1 MGAAWEGWFTVVIV
15 VGAFACLLWD
25 VVQPDHVMIGAL
37 TILMA
42 AGVVSVEEGLAGFS
56 NEGLLTVA
64 TLFVVAAGIS
74 ATGGLD
80 WYMSKLLGKP
90 RTIAGAQVRLM
101 VPIALVSGFL
111 NNTPVVAVMIPIV
124 QRWAENIHI
133 PKEQVMIPLSFASIL
148 GGTCTLI
155 GTSTNL
161 VVLGML
167 QQWRG
172 ADGTATETHKMG
184 LFDLGLYGIPCA
196 LTGMTYMLL
205 ASRALLPKGRVASD
219 NARRRAAGG
228 GAGSGSAGAATED
241 LIVGARLQPWSAA
254 VGKTVAG
261 SGLRGLPGLYLVS
274 VRRDET
280 LMRAVGPD
288 FVLAQGDVLY
298 FTGMVENLGTV
309 CAEHGLE
316 AMTAEHD
323 ESSDDESVDDDTSD
337 ETSDQEKAS
346 TGRPPSTSSHDVSLD
361 AAERG
366 GAGSDVPSSTQAR
379 KPKLKPSSSVGEL
392 DVPAAVPEMSEL
404 MEIQMMARSQAIGG
418 TKGAW
423 SETKNGARDESGKT
437 RRSRARS
444 GGESSDRNTS
454 GGETSATSGGESEGF
469 DATPRGAWSDGES
482 GATVFSSDEPPPT
495 RRRSRDVRRTA
506 SDAATGGD
514 APPGAVRRRRHRRPS
529 DAAAEFAS
537 AVAVDPGERR
547 ALKLYD
553 RRRRDSGSR
562 RRTDLSARERRDQE
576 VARDAAAKA
585 LGPPRVTVEPDP
597 DVRDE
602 PDGVN
607 DGVGKRLRTVLG
619 VSATD
624 RPGLLHDISQGLN
637 RLRVQLLHC
646 EASVVANR
654 SVSIWRLQSMDQSTT
669 SEEIR
674 TVIEAL
680 LSPTSG
686 SQASKEKGQSVLRVR
701 VRSGGALVGRASADV
716 NFRATYGAAIVA
728 MQRGGR
734 APDGKLGQVKLREG
748 DVLVLQCNE
757 DSPLLKDAPADFFEE
772 NRLDAGGV
780 ENRDESF
787 VSVRDGLKTPNGGS
801 TPANMPS
808 TPHGSRSSLMSMVG
822 MKDLGMKDLRGYSL
836 RSRGAQQTKTELEKN
851 DATVSV
857 GAEVSVTV
865 EKEPPSTASSGGSS
879 GSGSNDVSANDVSV
893 AIPDIRGLSL
903 RSPVATVT
911 PKPAED
917 DADEKAAGASRL
929 AVRKAHRDLEI
940 IGAANDE
947 AGKEFLIAVRVE
959 RRSQFIKKTADEA
972 GLRQLPG
979 LFLVSIE
986 RHKSDAAA
994 ESGSPAIPTNDAA
1007 TEKETSTNEPGSLPH
1022 QVDTSTTDATP
1033 LVKTERV
1040 SSTFSSTKK
1049 EDQKDDASSVTVVD
1063 PSDDKLREDDVLWY
1077 AGNAASVSS
1086 LRKIPGLAPY
1096 SADQVDK
1103 LSNVNSQERRLI
1115 QAVVAKT
1122 GPLVGKSI
1130 REIKF
1135 RTRYNAV
1142 VLAVH
1147 REGARVHARVGD
1159 VILHPGDVL
1168 LLDAGPD
1175 FHREAGH
1182 SGSGFALV
1190 SVLEDSAPPRLRLL
1204 VPVLAIAVA
1213 MIAVYSAGV
1222 TELLVAAIFAAAIM
1236 IACGALS
1243 EQEARD
1249 AIKWDVIVT
1258 IAAAFGMSKALQ
1270 NSGVAGIIAE
1280 RLVSLAKVSGTG
1292 RVGLLTAV
1300 YFATFLISN
1309 VVTNN
1314 AAAALMFP
1322 IAAEAAEKAGETL
1335 QSVSFLVMLAASA
1348 SFMSPFGYQTNLM
1361 VYGPGGYVFKDFL
1374 RFGVPMQV
1382 VQLVVSVAV
1391 IGIGGKFWWVSWLT
1405 TAIAFGVTCAMMMW
1419 EKSPAEYARECCRAV
1434 PAAARGRRAAA
1445 EEDPSTGSRAR
1456 V

>member
-1 MGAAWEGWFTVVIV
+1 M
-15 VGAFACLLWD
+15 GAFACLLWD
-25 VVQPDHVMIGAL
+25 VVQPDHVMIAAL
-37 TILMA
+37 TVLMA
-42 AGVVSVEEGLAGFS
+42 AGIVSVEEGLAGFS

-90 RTIAGAQVRLM
+90 RTIAGAQLRLM
-101 VPIALVSGFL
+101 VPIALTSGFL

-167 QQWRG
+167 QQWKG
-172 ADGTATETHKMG
+172 ADGTSTTRHTMG

-205 ASRALLPKGRVASD
+205 ASRALLPKGKAASRRNRGGSDGNAD
-219 NARRRAAGG
+219 NANG
-228 GAGSGSAGAATED
+228 GAED

-254 VGKTVAG
+254 VGKTVG
-261 SGLRGLPGLYLVS
+261 NSGLRGLPGLYLVS
-274 VRRDET
+274 VKRDET
-280 LMRAVGPD
+280 LMRAVGPE
-288 FVLAQGDVLY
+288 FVLTQGDVLY

-323 ESSDDESVDDDTSD
+323 ESSDDDDDSD
-337 ETSDQEKAS
+337 EGSGDEGDVRLGDDARLGKTDSFGSVTGSKDGTPKAGEESDAS
-346 TGRPPSTSSHDVSLD
+346 KDPSKNTC
-361 AAERG
+361 
-366 GAGSDVPSSTQAR
+366 
-379 KPKLKPSSSVGEL
+379 KPSSKKPSKPTDR
-392 DVPAAVPEMSEL
+392 DVNVPTAVPEMSEL

-418 TKGAW
+418 VKGSWDQNATKQKLK
-423 SETKNGARDESGKT
+423 TKKSTYD
-437 RRSRARS
+437 
-444 GGESSDRNTS
+444 SD
-454 GGETSATSGGESEGF
+454 TSATSGGESEGF
-469 DATPRGAWSDGES
+469 EGPSPRGAFSDSEQDKPRGRKSE
-482 GATVFSSDEPPPT
+482 DEPST
-495 RRRSRDVRRTA
+495 SVRRTTSNA
-506 SDAATGGD
+506 SPTKTQNL
-514 APPGAVRRRRHRRPS
+514 RRRRRRVS
-529 DAAAEFAS
+529 NAAAEFAS

-553 RRRRDSGSR
+553 RQRRDSGSR
-562 RRTDLSARERRDQE
+562 KHSSAKEKRDKE
-576 VARDAAAKA
+576 VARDAAARA

-597 DVRDE
+597 DVATPESQLKD
-602 PDGVN
+602 DG
-607 DGVGKRLRTVLG
+607 DTPKTQTFARTVLG
-619 VSATD
+619 VSAMD

-654 SVSIWRLQSMDQSTT
+654 SVSIWRLQAMDESTT
-669 SEEIR
+669 REEIR
-674 TVIEAL
+674 TVIKSL
-680 LSPTSG
+680 LNPTSG
-686 SQASKEKGQSVLRVR
+686 SAATKEKGQNVLRVR
-701 VRSGGALVGRASADV
+701 VRKGSLLVGRAPAEV
-716 NFRATYGAAIVA
+716 NFRSTYGAAIVA

-734 APDGKLGQVKLREG
+734 APGGKLGQVQLQEG
-748 DVLVLQCNE
+748 DTLVLQLNE
-757 DSPLLKDAPADFFEE
+757 DSPLLAEVPSDLNLMSDNGTNDAD
-772 NRLDAGGV
+772 GV
-780 ENRDESF
+780 ITSPQK
-787 VSVRDGLKTPNGGS
+787 S
-801 TPANMPS
+801 
-808 TPHGSRSSLMSMVG
+808 SSLMKSVKSVGSMVG
-822 MKDLGMKDLRGYSL
+822 MSAKKEDTRGYSI
-836 RSRGAQQTKTELEKN
+836 RSRVPSAGVIDQSSIAVDIDDT
-851 DATVSV
+851 TVAST
-857 GAEVSVTV
+857 GDGTN
-865 EKEPPSTASSGGSS
+865 EKETSDSDGS
-879 GSGSNDVSANDVSV
+879 VSV
-893 AIPDIRGLSL
+893 AIPDVRGYSI
-903 RSPVATVT
+903 RSPIQTTTSTTETKKNQAI
-911 PKPAED
+911 
-917 DADEKAAGASRL
+917 RQ
-929 AVRKAHRDLEI
+929 AHRDLEI
-940 IGAANDE
+940 VGTGTTE

-959 RRSQFIKKTADEA
+959 PRSQFIKKTADEA

-986 RHKSDAAA
+986 RHRSASTAVQLV
-994 ESGSPAIPTNDAA
+994 PATAPHVPVTVSIPDQPASLNKQF
-1007 TEKETSTNEPGSLPH
+1007 ENQSTD
-1022 QVDTSTTDATP
+1022 QVDIVDP
-1033 LVKTERV
+1033 G
-1040 SSTFSSTKK
+1040 
-1049 EDQKDDASSVTVVD
+1049 DDA
-1063 PSDDKLREDDVLWY
+1063 LQEDDVLWY
-1077 AGNAASVSS
+1077 AGNANSIASV
-1086 LRKIPGLAPY
+1086 RKIPGLAPY
-1096 SADQVDK
+1096 SNDQVDK

-1147 REGARVHARVGD
+1147 REGQRVHARIGD

-1175 FHREAGH
+1175 FHREAVNN

-1204 VPVLAIAVA
+1204 VPVLIIAVA
-1213 MIAVYSAGV
+1213 MIAVYTAGV
-1222 TELLVAAIFAAAIM
+1222 TELLVAAIFAASIM

-1270 NSGVAGIIAE
+1270 NSGVAGIIAKT
-1280 RLVSLAKVSGTG
+1280 LVDLAEKSGTG
-1292 RVGLLTAV
+1292 DVGLLTAV

-1322 IAAEAAEKAGETL
+1322 IAAEAAEKAGFDL
-1335 QSVSFLVMLAASA
+1335 MSISFIVMLAASA

-1361 VYGPGGYVFKDFL
+1361 VYGPGGYVFADFL

-1391 IGIGGKFWWVSWLT
+1391 IALGANLWYVSWCV
-1405 TAIAFGVTCAMMMW
+1405 TAILFGVTCAVMMW
-1419 EKSPAEYARECCRAV
+1419 ERNPAEYIFRAWRKIHLMV
-1434 PAAARGRRAAA
+1434 MRRRGAHA
-1445 EEDPSTGSRAR
+1445 DSVTGR

>member
-1 MGAAWEGWFTVVIV
+1 M
-15 VGAFACLLWD
+15 
-25 VVQPDHVMIGAL
+25 
-37 TILMA
+37 
-42 AGVVSVEEGLAGFS
+42 
-56 NEGLLTVA
+56 
-64 TLFVVAAGIS
+64 
-74 ATGGLD
+74 
-80 WYMSKLLGKP
+80 
-90 RTIAGAQVRLM
+90 
-101 VPIALVSGFL
+101 
-111 NNTPVVAVMIPIV
+111 
-124 QRWAENIHI
+124 
-133 PKEQVMIPLSFASIL
+133 
-148 GGTCTLI
+148 
-155 GTSTNL
+155 
-161 VVLGML
+161 
-167 QQWRG
+167 
-172 ADGTATETHKMG
+172 
-184 LFDLGLYGIPCA
+184 
-196 LTGMTYMLL
+196 
-205 ASRALLPKGRVASD
+205 
-219 NARRRAAGG
+219 
-228 GAGSGSAGAATED
+228 
-241 LIVGARLQPWSAA
+241 
-254 VGKTVAG
+254 
-261 SGLRGLPGLYLVS
+261 
-274 VRRDET
+274 
-280 LMRAVGPD
+280 
-288 FVLAQGDVLY
+288 
-298 FTGMVENLGTV
+298 
-309 CAEHGLE
+309 
-316 AMTAEHD
+316 
-323 ESSDDESVDDDTSD
+323 
-337 ETSDQEKAS
+337 
-346 TGRPPSTSSHDVSLD
+346 
-361 AAERG
+361 
-366 GAGSDVPSSTQAR
+366 
-379 KPKLKPSSSVGEL
+379 
-392 DVPAAVPEMSEL
+392 
-404 MEIQMMARSQAIGG
+404 
-418 TKGAW
+418 
-423 SETKNGARDESGKT
+423 
-437 RRSRARS
+437 
-444 GGESSDRNTS
+444 
-454 GGETSATSGGESEGF
+454 
-469 DATPRGAWSDGES
+469 
-482 GATVFSSDEPPPT
+482 
-495 RRRSRDVRRTA
+495 
-506 SDAATGGD
+506 
-514 APPGAVRRRRHRRPS
+514 
-529 DAAAEFAS
+529 
-537 AVAVDPGERR
+537 
-547 ALKLYD
+547 
-553 RRRRDSGSR
+553 
-562 RRTDLSARERRDQE
+562 
-576 VARDAAAKA
+576 
-585 LGPPRVTVEPDP
+585 
-597 DVRDE
+597 
-602 PDGVN
+602 
-607 DGVGKRLRTVLG
+607 
-619 VSATD
+619 TD

-669 SEEIR
+669 REEIR

-701 VRSGGALVGRASADV
+701 VRLGGALVGRASADV

-734 APDGKLGQVKLREG
+734 APLGKLGQVKLREG

-772 NRLDAGGV
+772 TRLD
-780 ENRDESF
+780 ESRDESF
-787 VSVRDGLKTPNGGS
+787 VSVPQKGTPGGGS

-808 TPHGSRSSLMSMVG
+808 TPHGSRTSLLTMVG
-822 MKDLGMKDLRGYSL
+822 MKDLGMKDLRGYSS
-836 RSRGAQQTKTELEKN
+836 RSRGARQTKTELDKN
-851 DATVSV
+851 DADLSV

-879 GSGSNDVSANDVSV
+879 GSGSPARLNDVSV

-903 RSPVATVT
+903 RSPVATVA

-994 ESGSPAIPTNDAA
+994 ESGKAIPENDAA
-1007 TEKETSTNEPGSLPH
+1007 TGDTSTNEPGSLPH
-1022 QVDTSTTDATP
+1022 QVDASTTDAT

-1049 EDQKDDASSVTVVD
+1049 EDQKDGESSVTVVD
-1063 PSDDKLREDDVLWY
+1063 PSDDKLLEDDVLWY

-1292 RVGLLTAV
+1292 RVGLLTAM

-1391 IGIGGKFWWVSWLT
+1391 IGIGGKFWWVSWGS

-1419 EKSPAEYARECCRAV
+1419 EKSPAEYARECLRAV
-1434 PAAARGRRAAA
+1434 PVAARGGRAAA
-1445 EEDPSTGSRAR
+1445 EEEPSTGSRAR
-1456 V
+1456 A

>member
-1 MGAAWEGWFTVVIV
+1 
-15 VGAFACLLWD
+15 
-25 VVQPDHVMIGAL
+25 
-37 TILMA
+37 
-42 AGVVSVEEGLAGFS
+42 
-56 NEGLLTVA
+56 
-64 TLFVVAAGIS
+64 
-74 ATGGLD
+74 
-80 WYMSKLLGKP
+80 
-90 RTIAGAQVRLM
+90 
-101 VPIALVSGFL
+101 
-111 NNTPVVAVMIPIV
+111 
-124 QRWAENIHI
+124 
-133 PKEQVMIPLSFASIL
+133 
-148 GGTCTLI
+148 
-155 GTSTNL
+155 
-161 VVLGML
+161 
-167 QQWRG
+167 
-172 ADGTATETHKMG
+172 
-184 LFDLGLYGIPCA
+184 
-196 LTGMTYMLL
+196 
-205 ASRALLPKGRVASD
+205 
-219 NARRRAAGG
+219 
-228 GAGSGSAGAATED
+228 
-241 LIVGARLQPWSAA
+241 
-254 VGKTVAG
+254 
-261 SGLRGLPGLYLVS
+261 
-274 VRRDET
+274 
-280 LMRAVGPD
+280 
-288 FVLAQGDVLY
+288 
-298 FTGMVENLGTV
+298 
-309 CAEHGLE
+309 
-316 AMTAEHD
+316 
-323 ESSDDESVDDDTSD
+323 
-337 ETSDQEKAS
+337 
-346 TGRPPSTSSHDVSLD
+346 
-361 AAERG
+361 
-366 GAGSDVPSSTQAR
+366 
-379 KPKLKPSSSVGEL
+379 
-392 DVPAAVPEMSEL
+392 
-404 MEIQMMARSQAIGG
+404 
-418 TKGAW
+418 
-423 SETKNGARDESGKT
+423 
-437 RRSRARS
+437 
-444 GGESSDRNTS
+444 
-454 GGETSATSGGESEGF
+454 
-469 DATPRGAWSDGES
+469 
-482 GATVFSSDEPPPT
+482 
-495 RRRSRDVRRTA
+495 
-506 SDAATGGD
+506 
-514 APPGAVRRRRHRRPS
+514 
-529 DAAAEFAS
+529 
-537 AVAVDPGERR
+537 
-547 ALKLYD
+547 
-553 RRRRDSGSR
+553 
-562 RRTDLSARERRDQE
+562 

-607 DGVGKRLRTVLG
+607 NGVGRRLRTVLG

-669 SEEIR
+669 REEIR

-757 DSPLLKDAPADFFEE
+757 DSPLLKDAPADFLEE
-772 NRLDAGGV
+772 NRLDAGKD
-780 ENRDESF
+780 ESRDESF
-787 VSVRDGLKTPNGGS
+787 VSVPQKGTPGGGS

-836 RSRGAQQTKTELEKN
+836 RSRGAQQSKTELDKN
-851 DATVSV
+851 DANLSV

-903 RSPVATVT
+903 RSPVAQTVT

-1007 TEKETSTNEPGSLPH
+1007 TKEETSTNEPGSLPH
-1022 QVDTSTTDATP
+1022 PVDASTMNAT
-1033 LVKTERV
+1033 LVKPSV
-1040 SSTFSSTKK
+1040 SSEVFSSTKK

-1063 PSDDKLREDDVLWY
+1063 PSDDKLLEDDVLWY

-1391 IGIGGKFWWVSWLT
+1391 IGIGGKFWWVSWGS

-1419 EKSPAEYARECCRAV
+1419 EKSPAEYARECLRAV

-1445 EEDPSTGSRAR
+1445 EEEPSTGSRRR

>member
-111 NNTPVVAVMIPIV
+111 INTPVVAVMIPIV

-172 ADGTATETHKMG
+172 ADGAAEEKTSMG

-205 ASRALLPKGRVASD
+205 ASRALLPKGRVASE
-219 NARRRAAGG
+219 RRRAAGD
-228 GAGSGSAGAATED
+228 GAGSGSSGAATED

-323 ESSDDESVDDDTSD
+323 ESSDDESVDD
-337 ETSDQEKAS
+337 ETSDVDDREKAS
-346 TGRPPSTSSHDVSLD
+346 TSAPETSSFDVSLD

-366 GAGSDVPSSTQAR
+366 GAGTDVHAPGGGSAR
-379 KPKLKPSSSVGEL
+379 KPKLKPSSSVGDL

-423 SETKNGARDESGKT
+423 SEKKNSLVSGARDGSS
-437 RRSRARS
+437 RRRIAHSRS

-469 DATPRGAWSDGES
+469 DATPRGAWSDGDGES
-482 GATVFSSDEPPPT
+482 DVADGEAREASRRRSSVSGTGATVFSSDEPPPT
-495 RRRSRDVRRTA
+495 RRSSLDVRRTA
-506 SDAATGGD
+506 SDAMSSGAD
-514 APPGAVRRRRHRRPS
+514 APPGAARRRRRRRPS

-553 RRRRDSGSR
+553 RRRRDSGAR
-562 RRTDLSARERRDQE
+562 RRTDLSARERRDKE
-576 VARDAAAKA
+576 IARDAAAKA

-602 PDGVN
+602 PSGEDDGE
-607 DGVGKRLRTVLG
+607 GRRLRTVLG

-654 SVSIWRLQSMDQSTT
+654 SVSIWRLQSMDASTT
-669 SEEIR
+669 REEIR

-701 VRSGGALVGRASADV
+701 VRAGGALVGRTSADV

-734 APDGKLGQVKLREG
+734 APGQKLGQVKLREG

-757 DSPLLKDAPADFFEE
+757 DSPLLKDAPADAFECDE
-772 NRLDAGGV
+772 T
-780 ENRDESF
+780 ESRDES
-787 VSVRDGLKTPNGGS
+787 SGKEPRGSGTPGGGG
-801 TPANMPS
+801 TPGHMPS

-822 MKDLGMKDLRGYSL
+822 MKDLGKDLRGYSL
-836 RSRGAQQTKTELEKN
+836 RSRGAPARTELSN
-851 DATVSV
+851 DGATASADSASTAQV
-857 GAEVSVTV
+857 ALTV
-865 EKEPPSTASSGGSS
+865 EKDASTDTSGGSS
-879 GSGSNDVSANDVSV
+879 GSGSPARANDVSV

-903 RSPVATVT
+903 RSPVSTVDRGSRAESE
-911 PKPAED
+911 PRLNPADEKID
-917 DADEKAAGASRL
+917 VDEKAAATK
-929 AVRKAHRDLEI
+929 AAAIRKAHRDLEI
-940 IGAANDE
+940 IGADGDE

-986 RHKSDAAA
+986 RHRDANA
-994 ESGSPAIPTNDAA
+994 ESA
-1007 TEKETSTNEPGSLPH
+1007 TEETSTNVS
-1022 QVDTSTTDATP
+1022 VSIDASATDATT
-1033 LVKTERV
+1033 KTGGV
-1040 SSTFSSTKK
+1040 SSTFTKK
-1049 EDQKDDASSVTVVD
+1049 EETNQKDVSSVTVVD
-1063 PSDDKLREDDVLWY
+1063 PSDDALREDDVLWY
-1077 AGNAASVSS
+1077 AGNANAVSS
-1086 LRKIPGLAPY
+1086 LRKIPGLAPFPE
-1096 SADQVDK
+1096 
-1103 LSNVNSQERRLI
+1103 LSRSSSGLDLEVGIHRLV
-1115 QAVVAKT
+1115 VVARR
-1122 GPLVGKSI
+1122 GLGLRAS
-1130 REIKF
+1130 
-1135 RTRYNAV
+1135 
-1142 VLAVH
+1142 
-1147 REGARVHARVGD
+1147 AR
-1159 VILHPGDVL
+1159 
-1168 LLDAGPD
+1168 
-1175 FHREAGH
+1175 
-1182 SGSGFALV
+1182 
-1190 SVLEDSAPPRLRLL
+1190 SAPGGGGIGL
-1204 VPVLAIAVA
+1204 
-1213 MIAVYSAGV
+1213 
-1222 TELLVAAIFAAAIM
+1222 
-1236 IACGALS
+1236 
-1243 EQEARD
+1243 RD
-1249 AIKWDVIVT
+1249 ATSD
-1258 IAAAFGMSKALQ
+1258 
-1270 NSGVAGIIAE
+1270 
-1280 RLVSLAKVSGTG
+1280 
-1292 RVGLLTAV
+1292 
-1300 YFATFLISN
+1300 
-1309 VVTNN
+1309 
-1314 AAAALMFP
+1314 
-1322 IAAEAAEKAGETL
+1322 AAEKLFDRRLDGFGEL
-1335 QSVSFLVMLAASA
+1335 LRSLLFPAIGPRAMLA
-1348 SFMSPFGYQTNLM
+1348 
-1361 VYGPGGYVFKDFL
+1361 
-1374 RFGVPMQV
+1374 
-1382 VQLVVSVAV
+1382 
-1391 IGIGGKFWWVSWLT
+1391 
-1405 TAIAFGVTCAMMMW
+1405 
-1419 EKSPAEYARECCRAV
+1419 
-1434 PAAARGRRAAA
+1434 RAAA
-1445 EEDPSTGSRAR
+1445 GVQQRRLVFVLPADVQAIEIALEKLVLPQLSDLVAQLGHGQ
-1456 V
+1456 

>member
-1 MGAAWEGWFTVVIV
+1 M
-15 VGAFACLLWD
+15 
-25 VVQPDHVMIGAL
+25 
-37 TILMA
+37 
-42 AGVVSVEEGLAGFS
+42 
-56 NEGLLTVA
+56 
-64 TLFVVAAGIS
+64 
-74 ATGGLD
+74 
-80 WYMSKLLGKP
+80 
-90 RTIAGAQVRLM
+90 
-101 VPIALVSGFL
+101 
-111 NNTPVVAVMIPIV
+111 
-124 QRWAENIHI
+124 
-133 PKEQVMIPLSFASIL
+133 
-148 GGTCTLI
+148 
-155 GTSTNL
+155 
-161 VVLGML
+161 
-167 QQWRG
+167 
-172 ADGTATETHKMG
+172 
-184 LFDLGLYGIPCA
+184 
-196 LTGMTYMLL
+196 
-205 ASRALLPKGRVASD
+205 
-219 NARRRAAGG
+219 
-228 GAGSGSAGAATED
+228 
-241 LIVGARLQPWSAA
+241 
-254 VGKTVAG
+254 
-261 SGLRGLPGLYLVS
+261 
-274 VRRDET
+274 
-280 LMRAVGPD
+280 
-288 FVLAQGDVLY
+288 
-298 FTGMVENLGTV
+298 
-309 CAEHGLE
+309 
-316 AMTAEHD
+316 
-323 ESSDDESVDDDTSD
+323 
-337 ETSDQEKAS
+337 
-346 TGRPPSTSSHDVSLD
+346 
-361 AAERG
+361 
-366 GAGSDVPSSTQAR
+366 
-379 KPKLKPSSSVGEL
+379 
-392 DVPAAVPEMSEL
+392 
-404 MEIQMMARSQAIGG
+404 
-418 TKGAW
+418 
-423 SETKNGARDESGKT
+423 
-437 RRSRARS
+437 
-444 GGESSDRNTS
+444 
-454 GGETSATSGGESEGF
+454 
-469 DATPRGAWSDGES
+469 
-482 GATVFSSDEPPPT
+482 
-495 RRRSRDVRRTA
+495 
-506 SDAATGGD
+506 
-514 APPGAVRRRRHRRPS
+514 
-529 DAAAEFAS
+529 
-537 AVAVDPGERR
+537 
-547 ALKLYD
+547 
-553 RRRRDSGSR
+553 
-562 RRTDLSARERRDQE
+562 
-576 VARDAAAKA
+576 
-585 LGPPRVTVEPDP
+585 
-597 DVRDE
+597 
-602 PDGVN
+602 
-607 DGVGKRLRTVLG
+607 
-619 VSATD
+619 
-624 RPGLLHDISQGLN
+624 
-637 RLRVQLLHC
+637 
-646 EASVVANR
+646 
-654 SVSIWRLQSMDQSTT
+654 
-669 SEEIR
+669 
-674 TVIEAL
+674 
-680 LSPTSG
+680 
-686 SQASKEKGQSVLRVR
+686 
-701 VRSGGALVGRASADV
+701 
-716 NFRATYGAAIVA
+716 
-728 MQRGGR
+728 
-734 APDGKLGQVKLREG
+734 
-748 DVLVLQCNE
+748 
-757 DSPLLKDAPADFFEE
+757 
-772 NRLDAGGV
+772 
-780 ENRDESF
+780 
-787 VSVRDGLKTPNGGS
+787 
-801 TPANMPS
+801 
-808 TPHGSRSSLMSMVG
+808 
-822 MKDLGMKDLRGYSL
+822 
-836 RSRGAQQTKTELEKN
+836 
-851 DATVSV
+851 
-857 GAEVSVTV
+857 
-865 EKEPPSTASSGGSS
+865 
-879 GSGSNDVSANDVSV
+879 NDVSV

-917 DADEKAAGASRL
+917 DADEKAAGASRA

-994 ESGSPAIPTNDAA
+994 ESGTSAIPTNDAA

-1022 QVDTSTTDATP
+1022 HVDASTMNAT

-1063 PSDDKLREDDVLWY
+1063 PSDDKLLEDDVLWY

-1391 IGIGGKFWWVSWLT
+1391 IGIGGKFWWVSWGS

-1419 EKSPAEYARECCRAV
+1419 EKSPAEYARECLRAV

-1445 EEDPSTGSRAR
+1445 EEEPSTGSRAR

>member
-1 MGAAWEGWFTVVIV
+1 
-15 VGAFACLLWD
+15 
-25 VVQPDHVMIGAL
+25 
-37 TILMA
+37 
-42 AGVVSVEEGLAGFS
+42 
-56 NEGLLTVA
+56 
-64 TLFVVAAGIS
+64 
-74 ATGGLD
+74 
-80 WYMSKLLGKP
+80 
-90 RTIAGAQVRLM
+90 
-101 VPIALVSGFL
+101 
-111 NNTPVVAVMIPIV
+111 
-124 QRWAENIHI
+124 
-133 PKEQVMIPLSFASIL
+133 
-148 GGTCTLI
+148 
-155 GTSTNL
+155 
-161 VVLGML
+161 
-167 QQWRG
+167 
-172 ADGTATETHKMG
+172 
-184 LFDLGLYGIPCA
+184 
-196 LTGMTYMLL
+196 
-205 ASRALLPKGRVASD
+205 
-219 NARRRAAGG
+219 
-228 GAGSGSAGAATED
+228 
-241 LIVGARLQPWSAA
+241 
-254 VGKTVAG
+254 
-261 SGLRGLPGLYLVS
+261 
-274 VRRDET
+274 
-280 LMRAVGPD
+280 
-288 FVLAQGDVLY
+288 
-298 FTGMVENLGTV
+298 
-309 CAEHGLE
+309 
-316 AMTAEHD
+316 
-323 ESSDDESVDDDTSD
+323 
-337 ETSDQEKAS
+337 
-346 TGRPPSTSSHDVSLD
+346 
-361 AAERG
+361 
-366 GAGSDVPSSTQAR
+366 
-379 KPKLKPSSSVGEL
+379 
-392 DVPAAVPEMSEL
+392 
-404 MEIQMMARSQAIGG
+404 
-418 TKGAW
+418 
-423 SETKNGARDESGKT
+423 
-437 RRSRARS
+437 
-444 GGESSDRNTS
+444 
-454 GGETSATSGGESEGF
+454 
-469 DATPRGAWSDGES
+469 
-482 GATVFSSDEPPPT
+482 
-495 RRRSRDVRRTA
+495 
-506 SDAATGGD
+506 
-514 APPGAVRRRRHRRPS
+514 
-529 DAAAEFAS
+529 
-537 AVAVDPGERR
+537 
-547 ALKLYD
+547 
-553 RRRRDSGSR
+553 
-562 RRTDLSARERRDQE
+562 

-602 PDGVN
+602 PDSVN
-607 DGVGKRLRTVLG
+607 DGVGRRLRTVLG

-669 SEEIR
+669 REEIR

-757 DSPLLKDAPADFFEE
+757 DSPLLKDAPADFLEE
-772 NRLDAGGV
+772 NRLDAGKD
-780 ENRDESF
+780 ESRDESF
-787 VSVRDGLKTPNGGS
+787 VSVPQKGTPGGGS

-836 RSRGAQQTKTELEKN
+836 RSRGAQQSKTELDKN
-851 DATVSV
+851 DANLSV

-903 RSPVATVT
+903 RSPVAQTVT

-1007 TEKETSTNEPGSLPH
+1007 TKEETSTNEPGSLPH
-1022 QVDTSTTDATP
+1022 PVDASTMNAT
-1033 LVKTERV
+1033 LVKPSV
-1040 SSTFSSTKK
+1040 SSEVFSSTKK

-1063 PSDDKLREDDVLWY
+1063 PSDDKLLEDDVLWY

-1391 IGIGGKFWWVSWLT
+1391 IGIGGKFWWVSWGS

-1419 EKSPAEYARECCRAV
+1419 EKSPAEYARECLRAV

-1445 EEDPSTGSRAR
+1445 EEEPSTGSRRR